1 VLERGDGWYR
11 NPPLPKS
18 ILLRVAG
25 PLKSQD
31 LTSGSIVQHMC
42 HLAVPSSIGLFFQT
56 MYNVVDSVY
65 AGYISTLALAALGLS
80 FPVFLV
86 IIATSG
92 GLSRGA
98 SALISNAI
106 GAGDSDRQR
115 TYATQALS
123 VAIVISVLLT
133 AAGFLLAEPLFRL
146 MGASGEYLQ
155 VALAY
160 MIPVFSGAVFFVL
173 INLCNAILVASGD
186 SKTFGLV
193 LVVGFFANLVLD
205 PWFLYGGW
213 GVPAMGVAG
222 IAWATVVIQG
232 AGSLVL
238 LATIVKRKL
247 LVVEAWT
254 DLLPN
259 LKIYREIARQAVP
272 ASFNIMQVAISFFVI
287 TYFLKTYG
295 EANVAAFG
303 VTTRI
308 EQIGLLPTMGL
319 SAAIMAL
326 VGQNNGAKLFGRIRL
341 TMKLAIIAGQ
351 VLNGAAAIIMFFFA
365 RQLMQIFTNDE
376 EVIRLGV
383 NCLYVI
389 APIQWS
395 YVLTAAHL
403 NMLQAMKRPM
413 YGFYEA
419 MFRKVI
425 LPAPLFWLFVSY
437 WAMPVEWIWY
447 SVAVTNVLMTIVT
460 VIIGQRVLASL
471 PRDVA

>member
-1 VLERGDGWYR
+1 M
-11 NPPLPKS
+11 
-18 ILLRVAG
+18 
-25 PLKSQD
+25 KSQD
-31 LTSGSIVQHMC
+31 LTTGSITRHIC
-42 HLAVPSSIGLFFQT
+42 HLALPSSIGLFFQT

-65 AGYISTLALAALGLS
+65 AGKISTLALAALGLS
-80 FPVFLV
+80 FPVYLL

-92 GLSRGA
+92 GLSRGS

-106 GAGDSDRQR
+106 GAGDRDRQQ
-115 TYATQALS
+115 TYVAQAMS
-123 VAIVISVLLT
+123 VAIAITVCLT
-133 AAGFLLAEPLFRL
+133 VVGICFAEPLFRL
-146 MGASGEYLQ
+146 LGADGEYLQ
-155 VALAY
+155 IALQY
-160 MIPVFSGAVFFVL
+160 MIPVFCGAGFFVL
-173 INLCNAILVASGD
+173 INLCNAVLVASGD
-186 SKTFGLV
+186 SKTFGVV
-193 LVVGFFANLVLD
+193 LVAGFFANLVLD
-205 PWFLYGGW
+205 PWFLYGGF
-213 GVPAMGVAG
+213 GVPAMGIAG

-238 LATIVKRKL
+238 LTTVIRRKL
-247 LVVEAWT
+247 LVLNSWT
-254 DLLPN
+254 DLLPD
-259 LKIYREIARQAVP
+259 LKVYREIARQAVP

-287 TYFLKTYG
+287 TYFLKTFG

-326 VGQNNGAKLFGRIRL
+326 VGQNNGAQLFGRIRL
-341 TMKLAIIAGQ
+341 TMKSAIVAGQ
-351 VLNGAAAIIMFFFA
+351 VLNGVTSIIMFFFA
-365 RQLMQIFTNDE
+365 RPLMQIFTDDE
-376 EVIRLGV
+376 EVIQLGV

-419 MFRKVI
+419 MLRKVI

-437 WAMPVEWIWY
+437 WMMPVEWVWY
-447 SVAVTNVLMTIVT
+447 SVAVTNVLMTVVT
-460 VIIGQRVLASL
+460 VVIGQRVLASL
-471 PRDVA
+471 PSTNPPEGLVSH

>member
-1 VLERGDGWYR
+1 
-11 NPPLPKS
+11 
-18 ILLRVAG
+18 
-25 PLKSQD
+25 
-31 LTSGSIVQHMC
+31 M
-42 HLAVPSSIGLFFQT
+42 
-56 MYNVVDSVY
+56 
-65 AGYISTLALAALGLS
+65 LALAALGLS
-80 FPVFLV
+80 FPVFLL

-106 GAGDSDRQR
+106 GAGESDRQQ
-115 TYATQALS
+115 TYVMQALS
-123 VAIVISVLLT
+123 VAIVVSVLLT
-133 AAGFLLAEPLFRL
+133 VVGICWSESLFRL
-146 MGASGEYLQ
+146 LGAKGEYLEIT
-155 VALAY
+155 LEY
-160 MIPVFSGAVFFVL
+160 MIPIFCGAIFFVL

-186 SKTFGLV
+186 SKTFSLV
-193 LVVGFFANLVLD
+193 LVVGFFANLILD

-213 GVPAMGVAG
+213 GVPAMGIAG

-238 LATIVKRKL
+238 LTTVVKRKL
-247 LVVEAWT
+247 LVLRAWR
-254 DLLPN
+254 DLLPD
-259 LKIYREIARQAVP
+259 LKVYGEIARQALP

-319 SAAIMAL
+319 SAAIMAM

-351 VLNGAAAIIMFFFA
+351 VLNGTAAVIMFFFA
-365 RQLMQIFTNDE
+365 RQLMQIFTPDE
-376 EVIRLGV
+376 EVIQLGV
-383 NCLYVI
+383 NCLYII
-389 APIQWS
+389 APVQWS
-395 YVLTAAHL
+395 YVLTAAYL

-437 WAMPVEWIWY
+437 WVMPVEWVWY

-460 VIIGQRVLASL
+460 VIIGRRVLMSL
-471 PRDVA
+471 PKDATVH

>member
-1 VLERGDGWYR
+1 
-11 NPPLPKS
+11 
-18 ILLRVAG
+18 
-25 PLKSQD
+25 
-31 LTSGSIVQHMC
+31 M
-42 HLAVPSSIGLFFQT
+42 
-56 MYNVVDSVY
+56 
-65 AGYISTLALAALGLS
+65 LALAALGLS
-80 FPVFLV
+80 FPVFLL

-106 GAGDSDRQR
+106 GAGESDRQQ
-115 TYATQALS
+115 TYVMQALS
-123 VAIVISVLLT
+123 VAIVVSVLLT
-133 AAGFLLAEPLFRL
+133 VVGICWSESLFRL
-146 MGASGEYLQ
+146 LGAKGEYLEIT
-155 VALAY
+155 LEY
-160 MIPVFSGAVFFVL
+160 MIPIFCGAIFFVL

-186 SKTFGLV
+186 SKTFSLV
-193 LVVGFFANLVLD
+193 LVVGFFANLILD

-213 GVPAMGVAG
+213 GVPAMGIAG

-238 LATIVKRKL
+238 LTTVVKRKL
-247 LVVEAWT
+247 LVLRAWR
-254 DLLPN
+254 DLLPD
-259 LKIYREIARQAVP
+259 LKVYGEIARQALP

-308 EQIGLLPTMGL
+308 EQIGLLSTMGL
-319 SAAIMAL
+319 SAAIMAM

-351 VLNGAAAIIMFFFA
+351 VLNGTAAVIMFFFA
-365 RQLMQIFTNDE
+365 RQLMQIFTPDE
-376 EVIRLGV
+376 EVIQLGV
-383 NCLYVI
+383 NCLYII
-389 APIQWS
+389 APVQWS
-395 YVLTAAHL
+395 YVLTAAYL

-437 WAMPVEWIWY
+437 WVMPVEWVWY

-460 VIIGQRVLASL
+460 VIIGRRVLMSL
-471 PRDVA
+471 PKDATVH

>member
-1 VLERGDGWYR
+1 M
-11 NPPLPKS
+11 
-18 ILLRVAG
+18 
-25 PLKSQD
+25 KSQD
-31 LTSGSIVQHMC
+31 LTSGSITRHIC
-42 HLAVPSSIGLFFQT
+42 HLALPSSIGLFFQT

-65 AGYISTLALAALGLS
+65 AGDISTLALAALGLS
-80 FPVFLV
+80 FPVYLL

-92 GLSRGA
+92 GLSRGS

-106 GAGDSDRQR
+106 GAGDQQQQ
-115 TYATQALS
+115 QAYVAQAMS
-123 VAIVISVLLT
+123 VAIMISACLT
-133 AAGFLLAEPLFRL
+133 VVGICFAEPLFRL
-146 MGASGEYLQ
+146 LGADGEYLQ
-155 VALAY
+155 IALQY
-160 MIPVFSGAVFFVL
+160 IIPIFSGSVFFVL

-186 SKTFGLV
+186 SKTFGFV
-193 LVVGFFANLVLD
+193 LVAGFFANLVLD
-205 PWFLYGGW
+205 PWFLYGGF
-213 GVPAMGVAG
+213 GVPAMGIAG

-232 AGSLVL
+232 VGSLVL
-238 LATIVKRKL
+238 LTTVIRRKL
-247 LVVEAWT
+247 LVLNTWT

-259 LKIYREIARQAVP
+259 LKVYREIAQQAVP

-326 VGQNNGAKLFGRIRL
+326 VGQNNGAQLFGRIRL
-341 TMKLAIIAGQ
+341 TMKSAIIAGQ
-351 VLNGAAAIIMFFFA
+351 ILNGTTSVIMFFFA
-365 RQLMQIFTNDE
+365 RPLMQIFTSDE
-376 EVIRLGV
+376 EVIQLGV

-419 MFRKVI
+419 MLRKVI
-425 LPAPLFWLFVSY
+425 LPAPLFWLFVSS
-437 WAMPVEWIWY
+437 WAMPVEWVWY

-460 VIIGQRVLASL
+460 VVIGQRVLISL
-471 PRDVA
+471 PSTTDPPKGVVGYKN

>member
-1 VLERGDGWYR
+1 
-11 NPPLPKS
+11 
-18 ILLRVAG
+18 
-25 PLKSQD
+25 
-31 LTSGSIVQHMC
+31 M
-42 HLAVPSSIGLFFQT
+42 
-56 MYNVVDSVY
+56 
-65 AGYISTLALAALGLS
+65 LALAALGLS
-80 FPVFLV
+80 FPVFLL

-106 GAGDSDRQR
+106 GAGESDRQQ
-115 TYATQALS
+115 TYVMQALS
-123 VAIVISVLLT
+123 VAIVVSVLLT
-133 AAGFLLAEPLFRL
+133 VVGICWSESLFRL
-146 MGASGEYLQ
+146 LGAKGEYLEIT
-155 VALAY
+155 LEY
-160 MIPVFSGAVFFVL
+160 MIPIFCGAIFYVL

-186 SKTFGLV
+186 SKTFSLV
-193 LVVGFFANLVLD
+193 LVVGFFANLILD

-213 GVPAMGVAG
+213 GVPAMGIAG

-238 LATIVKRKL
+238 LTTVVKRKL
-247 LVVEAWT
+247 LVLRAWR
-254 DLLPN
+254 DLLPD
-259 LKIYREIARQAVP
+259 LKVYGEIARQALP

-319 SAAIMAL
+319 SAAIMAM

-351 VLNGAAAIIMFFFA
+351 VLNGTAAVIMFFFA
-365 RQLMQIFTNDE
+365 RQLMQIFTPDE
-376 EVIRLGV
+376 EVIQLGV
-383 NCLYVI
+383 NCLYII
-389 APIQWS
+389 APVQWS
-395 YVLTAAHL
+395 YVLTAAYL

-437 WAMPVEWIWY
+437 WVMPVEWVWY

-460 VIIGQRVLASL
+460 VIIGRRVLMSL
-471 PRDVA
+471 PKDATVH

>member
-1 VLERGDGWYR
+1 
-11 NPPLPKS
+11 
-18 ILLRVAG
+18 
-25 PLKSQD
+25 
-31 LTSGSIVQHMC
+31 M
-42 HLAVPSSIGLFFQT
+42 
-56 MYNVVDSVY
+56 
-65 AGYISTLALAALGLS
+65 LALAALGLS
-80 FPVFLV
+80 FPVFLL

-106 GAGDSDRQR
+106 GAGESDRQQ
-115 TYATQALS
+115 TYVMQALS
-123 VAIVISVLLT
+123 VAIVVSVLLT
-133 AAGFLLAEPLFRL
+133 VVGICWSESLFRL
-146 MGASGEYLQ
+146 LGAKGEYLEIT
-155 VALAY
+155 LEY
-160 MIPVFSGAVFFVL
+160 MIPIFCGAIFFVL

-186 SKTFGLV
+186 SKTFSLV
-193 LVVGFFANLVLD
+193 LVVGFFANLILD

-213 GVPAMGVAG
+213 GVPAMGIAG

-238 LATIVKRKL
+238 LTTVVKRKL
-247 LVVEAWT
+247 LVLRAWR
-254 DLLPN
+254 DLLPD
-259 LKIYREIARQAVP
+259 LKVYGEIARQALP

-319 SAAIMAL
+319 SAAIMAM

-351 VLNGAAAIIMFFFA
+351 VLNGTAAVIMFFFA
-365 RQLMQIFTNDE
+365 RQLMQIFTPDE
-376 EVIRLGV
+376 EVIQLGV
-383 NCLYVI
+383 NCLYII
-389 APIQWS
+389 APVQWS
-395 YVLTAAHL
+395 YVLTAAYL

-437 WAMPVEWIWY
+437 WVMPVEWVWY

-460 VIIGQRVLASL
+460 VIIGRRVLMSL
-471 PRDVA
+471 SKDATVH